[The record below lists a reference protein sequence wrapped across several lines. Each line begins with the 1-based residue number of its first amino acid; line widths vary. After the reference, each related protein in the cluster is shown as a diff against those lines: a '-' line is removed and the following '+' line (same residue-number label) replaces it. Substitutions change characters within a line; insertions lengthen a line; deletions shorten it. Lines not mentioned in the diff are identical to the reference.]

1 MEYRRYGAAVLAAA
15 MCLLTLTGCQLGQ
28 GEETTP
34 KDPPLTISIGFW
46 NAQDALI
53 GDDVQRYVEEKFNV
67 DLVPV
72 NMNYE
77 NYTTILQQLA
87 SYNQLPDIFASDI
100 VGTSAYESWIDQKR
114 IRALPEDL
122 EQYPNLQKYIEQ
134 PYMQMFRYSDGNFYA
149 LPRMT
154 YPDEDLWALDRCII
168 VRRDWMEK
176 LGLEEP
182 QNWEDF
188 ENILRAFVEDDP
200 DGNGED
206 DTSGLTAVNMS
217 LLETVYLNEFPEL
230 CYTERGWMYEDEKWI
245 PVYCSKHTKDA
256 LQLMQNPRKDN
267 LLDSDLAYTS
277 RPKAAGDFIE
287 GRTGA
292 ICIQYTELLDEFSE
306 RGMLSEAHN
315 MIQVLKPWP
324 AQDGNR
330 YRFTTS
336 LHWSES
342 YFSANVDEE
351 KMERILQIYDW
362 LLSPEFDT
370 LLTYGLEGIDYT
382 LDGDTYCSLDPNQPS
397 PIVKYPSLT
406 LFSKLVEWNQDKQY
420 ELTEA
425 NINRFGEENIRY
437 AQELLEWYKENTL
450 RVPYNDEIKFMSL
463 PYKNNLVN
471 NYVIQDRMLGII
483 FGEEP
488 AVTAWPK
495 ALEELAAITPLRE
508 AIAEVTAQA
517 EVLGLTTE

>member
-15 MCLLTLTGCQLGQ
+15 MCLSLTGCQR
-28 GEETTP
+28 GEKAQTP
-34 KDPPLTISIGFW
+34 PENPPLTISIGFW

-53 GDDVQRYVEEKFNV
+53 GDDVQQYVEDKFNV
-67 DLVPV
+67 NLVPV

-100 VGTSAYESWIDQKR
+100 VGTSAYESWIDQNR
-114 IRALPEDL
+114 IQALPENL
-122 EQYPNLQKYIEQ
+122 EAYPHLQEYVEQ
-134 PYMQMFRYSDGNFYA
+134 PYMQMFRYSDDKFYA
-149 LPRMT
+149 LPRLT
-154 YPDEDLWALDRCII
+154 YPNEDLWALDRCII
-168 VRRDWMEK
+168 VRRDWMDT

-182 QNWEDF
+182 QTWDEFTNV
-188 ENILRAFVEDDP
+188 LRAFVEDDP
-200 DGNGED
+200 DGNGQN
-206 DTSGLTAVNMS
+206 DTKGLTAVNMS

-230 CYTERGWMYEDEKWI
+230 CYTERGWMYEDEQWI
-245 PVYCSKHTKDA
+245 PVYCSKNAKDA
-256 LQLMQNPRKDN
+256 LQLMQNLQKEN
-267 LLDSDLAYTS
+267 LLDCDLAYTS

-306 RGMLSEAHN
+306 RGKLPEAHS

-342 YFSANVDEE
+342 YFSATVDEE
-351 KMERILQIYDW
+351 KMDRILQIYDW
-362 LLSPEFDT
+362 LLSPEFDI
-370 LLTYGLEGIDYT
+370 LLAHGLEGVDYI
-382 LDGDTYCSLDPNQPS
+382 LEGDTYCALDTSQPS
-397 PIVKYPSLT
+397 PMAKYPSLT
-406 LFSKLVEWNQDKQY
+406 LFSTLAEWNQDKQY

-425 NINRFGEENIRY
+425 NIKRFGEENIRY
-437 AQELLEWYKENTL
+437 AQELLQWYKENTI

-471 NYVIQDRMLGII
+471 NYVIQNKMLGII

-495 ALEELAAITPLRE
+495 ALEELAEITPLRE

-517 EVLGLTTE
+517 EALGLVAE

>member
-1 MEYRRYGAAVLAAA
+1 MAT
-15 MCLLTLTGCQLGQ
+15 M
-28 GEETTP
+28 
-34 KDPPLTISIGFW
+34 S
-46 NAQDALI
+46 
-53 GDDVQRYVEEKFNV
+53 QRYVEEKFNV

-72 NMNYE
+72 NIE
-77 NYTTILQQLA
+77 LRELHHHFA
-87 SYNQLPDIFASDI
+87 AVGPPYNQLPDIFASDI

-122 EQYPNLQKYIEQ
+122 EQYLNLQKYIEQ
-134 PYMQMFRYSDGNFYA
+134 PYMQMFRYSDGNFLCA
-149 LPRMT
+149 SPR
-154 YPDEDLWALDRCII
+154 DLS
-168 VRRDWMEK
+168 RRGS
-176 LGLEEP
+176 LGAGPAVSLCAGTGWR
-182 QNWEDF
+182 NWGWRSPKIGK
-188 ENILRAFVEDDP
+188 ILRISCGPFVEDDP

-256 LQLMQNPRKDN
+256 LQLMQNLRKDN

-425 NINRFGEENIRY
+425 NINRFGEENILY